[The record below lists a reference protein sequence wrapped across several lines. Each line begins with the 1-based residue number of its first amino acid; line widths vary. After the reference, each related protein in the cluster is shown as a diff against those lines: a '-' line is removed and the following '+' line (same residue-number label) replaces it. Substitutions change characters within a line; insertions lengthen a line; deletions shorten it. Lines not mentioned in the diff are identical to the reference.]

1 MKYNNMRRKFIDD
14 TMVMVSCNIILNSK
28 KSFFGKFFE
37 PSFEHIV
44 SDRTLG
50 RNEDLARV
58 VVLVQPHSRILPD
71 TLKSFGQ
78 LKRRKP
84 PEMVHEN

>member
-50 RNEDLARV
+50 RNEDLVRV
-58 VVLVQPHSRILPD
+58 VVLVQPHSRIFPD

>member
-1 MKYNNMRRKFIDD
+1 MKYNNMRIKFIDD

-44 SDRTLG
+44 GDRTLG
-50 RNEDLARV
+50 RNEDLVRV